1 MMHTKPDAIHRR
13 VRRFCPPP
21 EILVPQLETLITS
34 WEDVECSL
42 DPSRGPLFS
51 VSARKQAKSL
61 IRVAQLGLIS
71 DPPGYPLYYKMGVDP
86 DGLSYYHCVRGTN
99 SVEGGI

>member
-1 MMHTKPDAIHRR
+1 MLIQDVDDRQQVEAVLAKNNKTWDYMMHTKPDAIHQR
-13 VRRFCPPP
+13 VQHFCPPP

-42 DPSRGPLFS
+42 DPSCGPLFS

-61 IRVAQLGLIS
+61 I
-71 DPPGYPLYYKMGVDP
+71 
-86 DGLSYYHCVRGTN
+86 
-99 SVEGGI
+99 